1 MTRAGGPW
9 LLLSAEFGAWDSV
22 YKRFRRALW
31 AKGAEEESLG
41 LLMER
46 LSADHDLDLLMFA
59 SFIAHRNTA
68 IHPHSGRHRRKSGGA
83 RPRGSAVGTRKV
95 QESSDS
101 DVQGRLFRQA
111 ARSVDS
117 LGNLVRLAPTEGQ
130 ADDLAQTVYLIAR
143 GGRDRYPSGSRCRG
157 LFQLVPSPTV
167 PQTAAE
173 MASGAS
179 RPDEAGVGGHI
190 INVGGQAAGAS
201 VAHRL
206 APTV

>member
-143 GGRDRYPSGSRCRG
+143 GA
-157 LFQLVPSPTV
+157 VI
-167 PQTAAE
+167 A
-173 MASGAS
+173 
-179 RPDEAGVGGHI
+179 I
-190 INVGGQAAGAS
+190 QAAPAVVVCFS
-201 VAHRL
+201 WSQVPPSLKLRRKWRL
-206 APTV
+206 ARRGRTRRAWAVTSSTLVVKLPAPR